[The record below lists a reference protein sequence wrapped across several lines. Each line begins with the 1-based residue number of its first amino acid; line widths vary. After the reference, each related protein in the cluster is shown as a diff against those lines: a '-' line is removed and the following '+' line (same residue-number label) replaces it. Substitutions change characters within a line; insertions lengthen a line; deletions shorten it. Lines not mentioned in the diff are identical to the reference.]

1 MSRRPQDPRRALLVP
16 EVVQT
21 SAMDCGPAA
30 LKCLLEGF
38 GVRVSYG
45 RLREACQIDLDGTS
59 IDTLEDVAVKLGLEA
74 EQILLPPDH
83 LLLPEARAL
92 PAIAVVRLPNGLTH
106 FVVVWRRHG
115 RFVQV
120 MDPAVGRRWPTRR
133 QLLAQLYLHRHV
145 VPAADWREWAGSEE
159 FLEPLDARLARL
171 GVSARGRERAAGEAL
186 ADPGWRGLADL
197 DAAARR
203 LSDLVGS
210 GGIPRSA
217 AARVLDRLLASARD
231 EDSQGL
237 DLGSGHRSVAPAPPA
252 EDGAERLTFRGA
264 VLVRVRGL
272 AAPETAAARPEE
284 SADLPPEL
292 AAALAEPPSRPGR
305 ELWRLL
311 RAGGLAAPAAITGL
325 LGVAAAGVV
334 LEAVLF
340 RGFIDLGR
348 DLALPEQRLFALTA
362 LLVLLAAMLLVDLPV
377 TQGVL
382 RLGRHLENRL
392 RMAFLGKIP
401 RLGDRYFASR
411 LTSDMAERGHSVHKL
426 RLLPELGEW
435 FLRSS
440 FELVLTTAG
449 IVWLDPAA
457 APLAIGTAAVAVVL
471 PALALPPVQELDLR
485 VRNHTGALGRFYLD
499 ALLGLVPVRT
509 HGAERAVER
518 EHEALLVKWAR
529 AHLLRE
535 RLLVAVDGL
544 LHPVLFGLVAW
555 LLFDHLARNGLS
567 GGVLLLVFW
576 ALNVFGLG
584 HMLTLLVVQQLPTHR
599 NVTLRLLEPL
609 GAREDE
615 DAAALE
621 EEPATPAAA
630 VPAGPAVGI
639 AIEQA
644 AVRAV
649 GHTILEGVDLAVEP
663 GSHTAI
669 VGPSGAG
676 KSSLLGLLLG
686 WNRPAVGRV
695 LVDGRPLDGPRLAR
709 LRRETAWVDPAVQI
723 WNRSFLENLRYGASN
738 GHTANLASV
747 IDRADLVRVLE
758 ALPDGL
764 QTRLGEGGGLVS
776 GGEGQ
781 RVRLARAML
790 RSDARLVILDEP
802 FRGLDRRHRAELLRR
817 SRELWRGS
825 TLFCVTHDI
834 GETAAFERV
843 IVVEEGRVV
852 EDGDPRELRGRPD
865 SRYRSLL
872 DAEEDVR
879 RGLWSSAAW
888 RRLELDAGRLVE
900 APDPD
905 RGADAT
911 RREP

>member
-1 MSRRPQDPRRALLVP
+1 MSPRPQARRALLVP

-30 LKCLLEGF
+30 LKCLLGGY
-38 GVRVSYG
+38 GVRISYG

-59 IDTLEDVAVKLGLEA
+59 IDTLEDVAVQLGLEA

-83 LLLPEARAL
+83 LLLPEAQAL

-106 FVVVWRRHG
+106 FVVIWRRHG

-120 MDPAVGRRWPTRR
+120 MDPAIGRRWPTRL
-133 QLLAQLYLHRHV
+133 QLLEQLYLHRHV
-145 VPAADWREWAGSEE
+145 VPAADWREWAGSDE
-159 FLEPLDARLARL
+159 FLAPLAARLARL
-171 GVSARGRERAAGEAL
+171 GVARRAGERAAAAAL
-186 ADPGWRGLADL
+186 DDPGWRGLAAL
-197 DAAARR
+197 DASARR
-203 LSDLVGS
+203 LADLVATR
-210 GGIPRSA
+210 GIPKSSA
-217 AARVLDRLLASARD
+217 TRVLETLFARARD
-231 EDSQGL
+231 EGGAEP
-237 DLGSGHRSVAPAPPA
+237 DLGGGHWSVAPAPA
-252 EDGAERLTFRGA
+252 DEDGSERLTFRGA
-264 VLVRVRGL
+264 VLVRVLGRRAPAATA
-272 AAPETAAARPEE
+272 AAPEERA
-284 SADLPPEL
+284 LPPEL

-311 RAGGLAAPAAITGL
+311 KAGGLAAPAAIGAL

-348 DLALPEQRLFALTA
+348 DLALPEQRLFALIA
-362 LLVLLAAMLLVDLPV
+362 LLVLLGALLLIDLPV

-382 RLGRHLENRL
+382 RLGRHLETRL

-426 RLLPELGEW
+426 RLLPDLGEW

-457 APLAIGTAAVAVVL
+457 APLAVGTAAVAVVL
-471 PALALPPVQELDLR
+471 PALTLPPVQELDLR

-535 RLLVAVDGL
+535 RFLVAVDGL
-544 LHPVLFGLVAW
+544 LHPVLFALVAW

-576 ALNVFGLG
+576 ALNVFALG
-584 HMLTLLVVQQLPTHR
+584 HTLTLLVVQQLPTHR

-609 GAREDE
+609 GAREAD
-615 DAAALE
+615 DAAEVEDDGGDDA
-621 EEPATPAAA
+621 APAA
-630 VPAGPAVGI
+630 PGPAVGI
-639 AIEQA
+639 EIEAA
-644 AVRAV
+644 AVRAG
-649 GHTILEGVDLAVEP
+649 GHTILEGVDLKVAP
-663 GSHTAI
+663 GSHVAI

-686 WNRPAVGRV
+686 WHRPAEGRV

-738 GHTANLASV
+738 GQTANLASV
-747 IDRADLVRVLE
+747 IDSADLVRVLD

-781 RVRLARAML
+781 RLRLARAML

-802 FRGLDRRHRAELLRR
+802 FRGLDRRHRGELLRR
-817 SRELWRGS
+817 ARRLWRGS

-834 GETAAFERV
+834 SETADFERV
-843 IVVEEGRVV
+843 LVVEEGRLV
-852 EDGDPRELRGRPD
+852 EDGEPRALVARAD

-872 DAEEDVR
+872 GAEEEVR

-888 RRLELDAGRLVE
+888 RRLELVGGRLV
-900 APDPD
+900 AGGDPSG
-905 RGADAT
+905 GAGGD
-911 RREP
+911 E

>member
-1 MSRRPQDPRRALLVP
+1 MSRPQARRRALLVP

-30 LKCLLEGF
+30 LKCLLGGY
-38 GVRVSYG
+38 GVRISYG

-59 IDTLEDVAVKLGLEA
+59 IDTLEDVAVQLGLDA

-106 FVVVWRRHG
+106 FVVIWRLHG

-120 MDPAVGRRWPTRR
+120 MDPAIGRRWPSRR
-133 QLLAQLYLHRHV
+133 QLLEQLYLHRHV
-145 VPAADWREWAGSEE
+145 VPAADWREWAGSDE
-159 FLEPLDARLARL
+159 FLEPLSARLARL
-171 GVSARGRERAAGEAL
+171 GVAARGRERAAAEAL
-186 ADPGWRGLADL
+186 ADPGWRGLAAL
-197 DAAARR
+197 DAAARQ
-203 LSDLVGS
+203 LADLVGT
-210 GGIPRSA
+210 GGIPKSSA
-217 AARVLDRLLASARD
+217 TRALETLFARARD
-231 EDSQGL
+231 EEGDEPDPG
-237 DLGSGHRSVAPAPPA
+237 GGHWSVAPAPA
-252 EDGAERLTFRGA
+252 DEDGSERLAFRGA

-272 AAPETAAARPEE
+272 AAPEAAGIAPEKR
-284 SADLPPEL
+284 ADLPPEL

-311 RAGGLAAPAAITGL
+311 KAGGLAAPSAIAAL

-348 DLALPEQRLFALTA
+348 DLALPEQRLFALAA
-362 LLVLLAAMLLVDLPV
+362 LLVLLTALLLVDLPV

-426 RLLPELGEW
+426 RLLPDLGEW

-440 FELVLTTAG
+440 FELALTTAG

-457 APLAIGTAAVAVVL
+457 APLALGTAAVAVVL
-471 PALALPPVQELDLR
+471 PALTLPPVQELDLR

-499 ALLGLVPVRT
+499 ALLGLAPVRT

-535 RLLVAVDGL
+535 RFLVAVDGI
-544 LHPVLFGLVAW
+544 LHPVLFALVAW

-567 GGVLLLVFW
+567 GGVLLLVYW
-576 ALNVFGLG
+576 ALNVFALG
-584 HMLTLLVVQQLPTHR
+584 HMLTLLVVQQFPTHR

-609 GAREDE
+609 GAREAD
-615 DAAALE
+615 DAAAVE
-621 EEPATPAAA
+621 EEAGPDAGA
-630 VPAGPAVGI
+630 AGPAVGV
-639 AIEQA
+639 ELESA
-644 AVRAV
+644 AVRAG
-649 GHTILEGVDLAVEP
+649 GHTILEGVDLAVAP

-686 WNRPAVGRV
+686 WHRPAAGRV

-738 GHTANLASV
+738 GQTANLASV

-802 FRGLDRRHRAELLRR
+802 FRGLDRRQRAELLRR
-817 SRELWRGS
+817 ARRLWRDS

-834 GETAAFERV
+834 SETAEFERV
-843 IVVEEGRVV
+843 VVVEEGRVV
-852 EDGDPRELRGRPD
+852 EDGDPRRLAARPD

-872 DAEEDVR
+872 DAEEQVR

-888 RRLELDAGRLVE
+888 RRLELADGRLVAGGGRPDGGE
-900 APDPD
+900 AGGD
-905 RGADAT
+905 R
-911 RREP
+911 